1 MTKLDLWFWRADMLV
16 IASCFTA
23 TLVYL
28 MLRVKN
34 RYRKA
39 DWILVLAILYAV
51 LNISVSF
58 FQDCANTH
66 LCYDMTLLAVLCSGL
81 FHWIMCWMYLKASI
95 EVPFFFQVG
104 LYLKDK
110 ETMVTIRKQHNK
122 INVLF
127 WVNIAFLLIS
137 TIVLITIEHIG

>member
-1 MTKLDLWFWRADMLV
+1 MKPLRLMTKFDIWFWRANMLI

-58 FQDCANTH
+58 
-66 LCYDMTLLAVLCSGL
+66 Y
-81 FHWIMCWMYLKASI
+81 
-95 EVPFFFQVG
+95 
-104 LYLKDK
+104 
-110 ETMVTIRKQHNK
+110 
-122 INVLF
+122 
-127 WVNIAFLLIS
+127 
-137 TIVLITIEHIG
+137 